1 MKKRLLITNAIIVF
15 LALLLM
21 LIVSSTIIYKEN
33 YNVHKTQLKNYLSLT
48 VSSFD
53 GENFKR
59 VENIVNNIDGNVRLT
74 IIYKDGTV
82 VLDTFKDEIIENHLT
97 RPEITD
103 LLNVNVR
110 YSSTERKQMMYIAD
124 FKNDYYIRLAISI
137 GKVNEA
143 LKFYILIGIGT
154 LVIIELLS
162 LFLSFYFNKRSLTP
176 VNNKIKELSTLANVK
191 FTSSTTIDDLPKI
204 IDNLTVILDEQ
215 INRINRQ
222 TKEFSTVLDLLNQ
235 GIIAIDRNY
244 NIVILNK
251 AALDIFDE
259 TNRMIS
265 KNYIYLIRDVI
276 LQQKIKYSIDE
287 RMNSN
292 YTMELN
298 CKLFQCNINY
308 VKETWFAGG
317 VIVNIQDITIQQN
330 LEKTKKDFFA
340 NASHELKSPL
350 TSIIGYQQM
359 IVEGIADD
367 RELIKNYSS
376 KTLKEANRMNS
387 IIIDMLNLAS
397 IEQNYNKNDEKINLK
412 KLLLEIIDS
421 LESKIAL
428 KNIKITY
435 SLKEEYIY
443 ADATLLD
450 ELFRNLIDNAIKYNK
465 ENGTINIT
473 LKKKV
478 FIVSDT
484 GIGIPLMYQSR
495 IFERFFRVDKGRSK
509 ASGGT
514 GLGLA
519 IVKHICDIYNYKIS
533 LKSIEDEGTSIKI
546 DMHH

>member
-1 MKKRLLITNAIIVF
+1 MKKRLLITNAVIVF

-82 VLDTFKDEIIENHLT
+82 VLDTFKDDITENHLT

-110 YSSTERKQMMYIAD
+110 YSATERKQMMYIAD
-124 FKNDYYIRLAISI
+124 FKKDYYIRLAISM
-137 GKVNEA
+137 GNVNEA
-143 LKFYILIGIGT
+143 LKVYILIGIGT

-162 LFLSFYFNKRSLTP
+162 LFLSFYFNKRSLNP
-176 VNNKIKELSTLANVK
+176 INNKIKELSTLANVK
-191 FTSSTTIDDLPKI
+191 FTRSTTIDDLPKI

-215 INRINRQ
+215 INKINRQ

-265 KNYIYLIRDVI
+265 KNYIYLIRDVL

-465 ENGTINIT
+465 ENGTINVT

-478 FIVSDT
+478 VIVSDT

-546 DMHH
+546 DMNR

>member
-15 LALLLM
+15 FALLLM

-124 FKNDYYIRLAISI
+124 LKNDYYIRLAISI

-265 KNYIYLIRDVI
+265 KNYIYLIRDVV

-317 VIVNIQDITIQQN
+317 VIVNIHDITIQQN

-412 KLLLEIIDS
+412 KLLIEIIDS

-428 KNIKITY
+428 KNIKIIY
-435 SLKEEYIY
+435 SLQEEYIY

-546 DMHH
+546 DMNH

>member
-1 MKKRLLITNAIIVF
+1 MKKKLLITNAVIVF
-15 LALLLM
+15 LSLVLM

-53 GENFKR
+53 GTNFKR

-74 IIYKDGTV
+74 IISKDGV
-82 VLDTFKDEIIENHLT
+82 VILDTFEENITENHLD
-97 RPEITD
+97 RPEIKNLTA
-103 LLNVNVR
+103 VNVR
-110 YSSTERKQMMYIAD
+110 YSNTERKQMMYIAD
-124 FKNDYYIRLAISI
+124 LKSDYYIRLAISM
-137 GKVNEA
+137 GNVNEA
-143 LKFYILIGIGT
+143 LKIYTLIGVAT

-162 LFLSFYFNKRSLTP
+162 LFLSVYFNKKSLNP
-176 VNNKIKELSTLANVK
+176 VNRKIKELSTLANVK
-191 FTSSTTIDDLPKI
+191 FTSSTTIDDLPQI
-204 IDNLTVILDEQ
+204 IDNLTIILNEQ
-215 INRINRQ
+215 INKINKQ

-244 NIVILNK
+244 NIVLLNK

-259 TNRMIS
+259 TNKMIS
-265 KNYIYLIRDVI
+265 KNYIYLIRDVT
-276 LQQKIKYSIDE
+276 LQKRIKHSIDE
-287 RMNSN
+287 RENN
-292 YTMELN
+292 VYTMELN
-298 CKLFQCNINY
+298 GKIYECSTIY

-317 VIVNIQDITIQQN
+317 VIVNVQDKTVQTN
-330 LEKTKKDFFA
+330 LEKTKRDFFA

-367 RELIKNYSS
+367 KELIKNYST

-397 IEQNYNKNDEKINLK
+397 IEQNYNKNDERVNLK

-421 LESKIAL
+421 LESKL
-428 KNIKITY
+428 SLRNIKITY
-435 SLKEEYIY
+435 SLNEEFIT
-443 ADATLLD
+443 ADAKLID
-450 ELFRNLIDNAIKYNK
+450 ELYRNLIDNAIKYNK
-465 ENGTINIT
+465 DNGAINVT
-473 LKKKV
+473 LKNKV
-478 FIVSDT
+478 VIISDT
-484 GIGIPLMYQSR
+484 GIGVPQIYQSR

-519 IVKHICDIYNYKIS
+519 IVKHICDLYNYKIS
-533 LKSIEDEGTSIKI
+533 LKSIENEGTSIKI
-546 DMHH
+546 DMN

>member
-1 MKKRLLITNAIIVF
+1 MRPDLNYYYFPLLIIFDNNYYVPLSSPKNSDYLISNGEKAIRK
-15 LALLLM
+15 
-21 LIVSSTIIYKEN
+21 SIIPIIRI
-33 YNVHKTQLKNYLSLT
+33 TSKNKNGISILFY
-48 VSSFD
+48 D
-53 GENFKR
+53 
-59 VENIVNNIDGNVRLT
+59 
-74 IIYKDGTV
+74 
-82 VLDTFKDEIIENHLT
+82 
-97 RPEITD
+97 ITD
-103 LLNVNVR
+103 QYQLQKA
-110 YSSTERKQMMYIAD
+110 KQ
-124 FKNDYYIRLAISI
+124 
-137 GKVNEA
+137 
-143 LKFYILIGIGT
+143 
-154 LVIIELLS
+154 
-162 LFLSFYFNKRSLTP
+162 
-176 VNNKIKELSTLANVK
+176 
-191 FTSSTTIDDLPKI
+191 
-204 IDNLTVILDEQ
+204 
-215 INRINRQ
+215 
-222 TKEFSTVLDLLNQ
+222 
-235 GIIAIDRNY
+235 
-244 NIVILNK
+244 
-251 AALDIFDE
+251 
-259 TNRMIS
+259 
-265 KNYIYLIRDVI
+265 
-276 LQQKIKYSIDE
+276 
-287 RMNSN
+287 
-292 YTMELN
+292 
-298 CKLFQCNINY
+298 
-308 VKETWFAGG
+308 
-317 VIVNIQDITIQQN
+317 
-330 LEKTKKDFFA
+330 DFFA

>member
-1 MKKRLLITNAIIVF
+1 MKKRLLITNAVIVF

-82 VLDTFKDEIIENHLT
+82 VLDTFKDDITANHLT

-110 YSSTERKQMMYIAD
+110 YSATEKKQMMYIAD
-124 FKNDYYIRLAISI
+124 FKKDYYIRLAISM
-137 GKVNEA
+137 GSVNEA

-162 LFLSFYFNKRSLTP
+162 LFLSFYFNKRSLNP
-176 VNNKIKELSTLANVK
+176 INNKIKELSTLANVK
-191 FTSSTTIDDLPKI
+191 FTRSTTIDDLPKI

-215 INRINRQ
+215 INKINRQ

-265 KNYIYLIRDVI
+265 KNYIYLIRDVL

-465 ENGTINIT
+465 ENGTINVT

-478 FIVSDT
+478 VIVSDT

-546 DMHH
+546 DMNR

>member
-137 GKVNEA
+137 GKFNEA

>member
-1 MKKRLLITNAIIVF
+1 MKKRLLITNAVIVF

-82 VLDTFKDEIIENHLT
+82 VLDTFKDDITENHLT

-110 YSSTERKQMMYIAD
+110 YSATERKQMMYIAD
-124 FKNDYYIRLAISI
+124 FKKDYYIRLAISM
-137 GKVNEA
+137 GNVNEA
-143 LKFYILIGIGT
+143 LKVYILIGIGT

-162 LFLSFYFNKRSLTP
+162 LFLSFYFNKRSLNP
-176 VNNKIKELSTLANVK
+176 INNKIKELSTLANVK
-191 FTSSTTIDDLPKI
+191 FTRSTTIDDLPKI

-215 INRINRQ
+215 INKINRQ

-265 KNYIYLIRDVI
+265 KNYIYLIRDVL

-397 IEQNYNKNDEKINLK
+397 IEQNYNKN
-412 KLLLEIIDS
+412 
-421 LESKIAL
+421 
-428 KNIKITY
+428 
-435 SLKEEYIY
+435 YI
-443 ADATLLD
+443 
-450 ELFRNLIDNAIKYNK
+450 
-465 ENGTINIT
+465 
-473 LKKKV
+473 
-478 FIVSDT
+478 
-484 GIGIPLMYQSR
+484 
-495 IFERFFRVDKGRSK
+495 FFKGR
-509 ASGGT
+509 
-514 GLGLA
+514 
-519 IVKHICDIYNYKIS
+519 IY
-533 LKSIEDEGTSIKI
+533 LC
-546 DMHH
+546 

>member
-15 LALLLM
+15 FALLLM

-222 TKEFSTVLDLLNQ
+222 IKEFSTVLDLLNQ

-244 NIVILNK
+244 SIVILNK
-251 AALDIFDE
+251 AALNIFDE

-265 KNYIYLIRDVI
+265 KNYIYLIRDVV

-412 KLLLEIIDS
+412 KLLIEIIDS

-428 KNIKITY
+428 KNIKIIY
-435 SLKEEYIY
+435 SLQEEYIY

-465 ENGTINIT
+465 ENGTINVT

-478 FIVSDT
+478 VIVSDT

-533 LKSIEDEGTSIKI
+533 LKSIDDEGTSIKI
-546 DMHH
+546 DMNH

>member
-15 LALLLM
+15 FALLLM

-222 TKEFSTVLDLLNQ
+222 IKEFSTVLDLLNQ

-244 NIVILNK
+244 NIAILNK
-251 AALDIFDE
+251 AALNIFDE

-265 KNYIYLIRDVI
+265 KNYIYLIRDVV

-412 KLLLEIIDS
+412 KLLIEIIDS

-428 KNIKITY
+428 KNIKIIY
-435 SLKEEYIY
+435 SLQEEYIY

-546 DMHH
+546 DMNH

>member
-1 MKKRLLITNAIIVF
+1 MKKRLLITNAVIVF

-59 VENIVNNIDGNVRLT
+59 VENIVNNIDGKVRLT

-82 VLDTFKDEIIENHLT
+82 VLDTFKDEITENHLT

-110 YSSTERKQMMYIAD
+110 YSATERKQMMYIAD
-124 FKNDYYIRLAISI
+124 FKKDYYIRLAISM
-137 GKVNEA
+137 GNVNEA
-143 LKFYILIGIGT
+143 LKVYILIGIGT

-162 LFLSFYFNKRSLTP
+162 LFLSFYFNKRSLNP
-176 VNNKIKELSTLANVK
+176 INNKIKELSTLANVK
-191 FTSSTTIDDLPKI
+191 FTRSTTIDDLPKI

-215 INRINRQ
+215 INKINRQ

-265 KNYIYLIRDVI
+265 KNYIYLIRDVL

-292 YTMELN
+292 YTMKLN

-465 ENGTINIT
+465 ENGTINVT

-478 FIVSDT
+478 VIVSDT

-546 DMHH
+546 DMNR

>member
-15 LALLLM
+15 FALLLM

-222 TKEFSTVLDLLNQ
+222 IKEFSTVLDLLNQ

-244 NIVILNK
+244 NIAILNK
-251 AALDIFDE
+251 AALNIFDE

-265 KNYIYLIRDVI
+265 KNYIYLIRDVV

-412 KLLLEIIDS
+412 KLLIEIIDS

-428 KNIKITY
+428 KNIKIIY
-435 SLKEEYIY
+435 SLHEEYIY

-546 DMHH
+546 DMNH

>member
-191 FTSSTTIDDLPKI
+191 LTSSTTIDDLPKI

>member
-1 MKKRLLITNAIIVF
+1 MKKRLLITNAVIVF

-59 VENIVNNIDGNVRLT
+59 VENIVNNIDGKVRLT

-82 VLDTFKDEIIENHLT
+82 VLDTFKDEITENHLT

-110 YSSTERKQMMYIAD
+110 YSATERKQMMYIAD
-124 FKNDYYIRLAISI
+124 FKKDYYIRLAISM
-137 GKVNEA
+137 GNVNEA
-143 LKFYILIGIGT
+143 LKAYILIGIGT

-162 LFLSFYFNKRSLTP
+162 LFLSFYFNKRSLNP
-176 VNNKIKELSTLANVK
+176 INNKIKELSTLANVK
-191 FTSSTTIDDLPKI
+191 FTRSTTIDDLPKI

-215 INRINRQ
+215 INKINRQ

-265 KNYIYLIRDVI
+265 KNYIYLIRDVL

-292 YTMELN
+292 YTMKLN

-465 ENGTINIT
+465 ENGTINVT

-478 FIVSDT
+478 VIVSDT

-546 DMHH
+546 DMNR

>member
-15 LALLLM
+15 FALLLM

-222 TKEFSTVLDLLNQ
+222 IKEFSTVLDLLNQ

-244 NIVILNK
+244 SIVILNK
-251 AALDIFDE
+251 AALNIFDE

-265 KNYIYLIRDVI
+265 KNYIYLIRDVV

-412 KLLLEIIDS
+412 KLLIEIIDS

-428 KNIKITY
+428 KNIKIIY
-435 SLKEEYIY
+435 SLQEEHIY

-546 DMHH
+546 DMNH

>member
-1 MKKRLLITNAIIVF
+1 MKKRLLITNAVIVF
-15 LALLLM
+15 LSLVLM

-82 VLDTFKDEIIENHLT
+82 VLDTFKDDITENHLT

-110 YSSTERKQMMYIAD
+110 YSATERKQMMYIAD
-124 FKNDYYIRLAISI
+124 FKKDYYIRLAISM
-137 GKVNEA
+137 GNVNEA
-143 LKFYILIGIGT
+143 LKVYILIGIGT

-215 INRINRQ
+215 INKINRQ

-265 KNYIYLIRDVI
+265 KNYIYLIRDVV

-298 CKLFQCNINY
+298 GKLFQCNINY

-317 VIVNIQDITIQQN
+317 VIVNIQDITVQQN
-330 LEKTKKDFFA
+330 LEKTKRDFFA

-367 RELIKNYSS
+367 KELIKNYSS

-443 ADATLLD
+443 ADAKLLD

-465 ENGTINIT
+465 ENGTINVT

-478 FIVSDT
+478 VIVSDT

-546 DMHH
+546 DMNR

>member
-1 MKKRLLITNAIIVF
+1 MKKRLLITNAVIVF
-15 LALLLM
+15 LSLVLM

-82 VLDTFKDEIIENHLT
+82 VLDTFKDDITENHLT

-110 YSSTERKQMMYIAD
+110 YSATERKQMMYIAD
-124 FKNDYYIRLAISI
+124 FKKDYYIRLAISM
-137 GKVNEA
+137 GNVNEA
-143 LKFYILIGIGT
+143 LKVYILIGIGT

-215 INRINRQ
+215 INKINRQ

-265 KNYIYLIRDVI
+265 KNYIYLIRDVV

-298 CKLFQCNINY
+298 GKLFQCNINY

-317 VIVNIQDITIQQN
+317 VIVNIQDITVQQN
-330 LEKTKKDFFA
+330 LEKTKRDFFA

-350 TSIIGYQQM
+350 TTIIGYQQM

-367 RELIKNYSS
+367 KELIKNYSS

-443 ADATLLD
+443 ADAKLLD

-465 ENGTINIT
+465 ENGTINVT

-478 FIVSDT
+478 VIVSDT

-546 DMHH
+546 DMNR

>member
-1 MKKRLLITNAIIVF
+1 MKKRLLITNAVIVF
-15 LALLLM
+15 LSLVLM

-82 VLDTFKDEIIENHLT
+82 VLDTFKDDITENHLT

-110 YSSTERKQMMYIAD
+110 YSATERKQMMYIAD
-124 FKNDYYIRLAISI
+124 FKKDYYIRLAISM
-137 GKVNEA
+137 GNVNEA
-143 LKFYILIGIGT
+143 LKAYILIGIGT

-215 INRINRQ
+215 INKINRQ

-265 KNYIYLIRDVI
+265 KNYIYLIRDVV

-298 CKLFQCNINY
+298 GKLFQCNINY

-317 VIVNIQDITIQQN
+317 VIVNIQDITVQQN
-330 LEKTKKDFFA
+330 LEKTKRDFFA

-367 RELIKNYSS
+367 KELIKNYSS

-443 ADATLLD
+443 ADAKLLD

-465 ENGTINIT
+465 ENGTINVT

-478 FIVSDT
+478 VIVSDT

-546 DMHH
+546 DMNR

>member
-308 VKETWFAGG
+308 VKETWFTGG